1 MKNKKW
7 LLIVILAAG
16 LFIPAT
22 VFAAQ
27 DGPQLQ
33 LGLTRN
39 FGYGGLGKIQGNFT
53 MKILNPPE
61 GLTEARFYM
70 DGELMDTVKSEP
82 FSYKFHTSAFED
94 GEREMYAEG
103 TLSDGSVV
111 ETNHITKIFL
121 SSDQAWGE
129 TQQIVAPLLIGTA
142 VLTLLGVG
150 VPLLLGKNKKFVL
163 GEYSPAGGAVC
174 PRCALPFSRSLF
186 SPNMVAGKL
195 VRCPHCGKVSVLAR
209 ASSGRLQEAE
219 ARYTQKEQPGVIHP
233 GKGNLQKQLDES
245 RFED

>member
-1 MKNKKW
+1 MMIKKLFKALVMLV
-7 LLIVILAAG
+7 LLS
-16 LFIPAT
+16 IPVT

-53 MKILNPPE
+53 MKVTSPQE
-61 GLTEARFYM
+61 GLAEVRFYI
-70 DGELMDTVKSEP
+70 DGELLDTVKSEP
-82 FSYKFHTSAFED
+82 FNYKFHTSAFED
-94 GEREMYAEG
+94 GERVMHAEG
-103 TLSDGSVV
+103 TLLDGTILES
-111 ETNHITKIFL
+111 NRITKIFL

-150 VPLLLGKNKKFVL
+150 VPLLAGKNKNFEFGKY
-163 GEYSPAGGAVC
+163 GPAGGSVC
-174 PRCALPFSRSLF
+174 PRCTLPFSRSML
-186 SPNMVAGKL
+186 SPNLLAGKL
-195 VRCPHCGKVSVLAR
+195 VRCPHCGKISILPR
-209 ASSGRLQEAE
+209 ASNDRLQEAE
-219 ARYTQKEQPGVIHP
+219 DRYTQKEDPGIIRS
-233 GKGNLQKQLDES
+233 GKKDLQKQLDES